1 MNCVH
6 PFPAPI
12 SDYIENQIQWDY
24 LCRVCVRAQS
34 PQSYLTLCDPRT
46 VAFQA
51 PLSWDTSGKNTGV
64 GCHPPEDLPA
74 LVTEPMSPA
83 VPALQVGSSSL
94 SHQESPFI
102 TCKLANA
109 AVLVSCGHPDR
120 ALQSRCHRGCA
131 PSECARGGSGP
142 CFMQRLVS
150 LSISCPVSISFQ
162 SASGVTLPSTNS
174 YCLIHVRTHDY
185 TQGPSG

>member
-1 MNCVH
+1 M
-6 PFPAPI
+6 
-12 SDYIENQIQWDY
+12 
-24 LCRVCVRAQS
+24 
-34 PQSYLTLCDPRT
+34 
-46 VAFQA
+46 
-51 PLSWDTSGKNTGV
+51 
-64 GCHPPEDLPA
+64 A
-74 LVTEPMSPA
+74 L
-83 VPALQVGSSSL
+83 
-94 SHQESPFI
+94 

-185 TQGPSG
+185 TQGPSCQSMISLSRSLTYSYCLPQKAMFILLQYEVIFTGSGNEDRDFGDSSFNLLLFCFILQTADFPA